1 MRFMAILF
9 NRYLVTQN
17 ERSERN
23 VRVAEEKERKRKKKH
38 LKAFEITNEK
48 SLFSDIKE

>member
-23 VRVAEEKERKRKKKH
+23 VRVAVERNESEKQKH

-48 SLFSDIKE
+48 SLFC